1 MYFALNLDNGFSK
14 KRKYPYF
21 SISSMNVNYILPQNL
36 KICIFHVCLHIEGM
50 VFFQNSS
57 NFWMFSSLNIHLIL
71 YKKSTQ

>member
-1 MYFALNLDNGFSK
+1 
-14 KRKYPYF
+14 
-21 SISSMNVNYILPQNL
+21 
-36 KICIFHVCLHIEGM
+36 M